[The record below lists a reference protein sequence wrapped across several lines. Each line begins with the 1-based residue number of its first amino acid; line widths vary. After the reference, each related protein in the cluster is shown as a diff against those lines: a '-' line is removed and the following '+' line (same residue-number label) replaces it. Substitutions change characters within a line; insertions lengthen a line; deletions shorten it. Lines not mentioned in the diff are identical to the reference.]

1 MGLIEFPFILS
12 GPIVRRVEPGRVFI
26 WIATSGICAIEA
38 AFYQVTKTSSNQKFD
53 YQLLSTSSEPQTV
66 RVGKQLFIHL
76 IKVVPLNGDFPT
88 DTLIGYNLQ
97 FTTSS
102 VQHDFQSL
110 HLLSPDHRQS
120 IVYGKLK
127 YPTFQIK
134 SGNSPSNILY
144 GSCRK
149 LHGEGEDTL
158 SRADAILAQEYETTW
173 KRPDSLFLM
182 GDQIY
187 ADDVADPLILAISTL
202 SHDLMGQREPL
213 HQLESR
219 LKQTPFTTTLH
230 QINGR
235 QFIMENLAQFT
246 SGHAQNHLIEFGEF
260 AAMYLLSWNPELW
273 AAAQTHQ
280 LFESFDG
287 ALEKNLLHF
296 TFPNEEK
303 VKKQHKTERT
313 KLKMRFHDQQEAIIT
328 FHESLY
334 KVRRLLAN
342 IPTYMIFDDHDVTDD
357 WNITG
362 NWKRNVRRS
371 PLGSHVTANGI
382 AAYWAFQGWGNDPDS
397 FDADFIETMASYYK
411 NLRKGTHHSTTYEKW
426 LQQLWNFSSWHFI
439 APTHPKAVFLDTRT
453 QREYRSEPK
462 RVQFGHTMKET
473 EGCPQLINK
482 MSWARITQKLQ
493 QSDWK
498 AGSPVIVV
506 SATPVYGMGLIES
519 FLHNY
524 VYPFQV
530 IGVEVQTSFDFE
542 AWKYNGEGFTH
553 FLHQTAK
560 WSPSQCIIL
569 SGDVHYASAVKA
581 TVTFSD
587 GGMLPIQQFTSS
599 PIKNMSFSGVWGLLM
614 KMVININ
621 SISRKKN
628 DIYRV
633 CDPSYTIT
641 HLEKENV
648 HDATYLWKDQLRY
661 QRLKKESIIETNNNI
676 GLITIL
682 NNDIQHILLK

>member
-1 MGLIEFPFILS
+1 MGLVEFPFILS

-26 WIATSGICAIEA
+26 WIATSRKSDIEA
-38 AFYQVTKTSSNQKFD
+38 AFYQISKNSSHRTFD
-53 YQLLSTSSEPQTV
+53 YQLMNTVSEPQTI
-66 RVGKQLFIHL
+66 RVGEQLFIHL
-76 IKVVPLNGDFPT
+76 IKVVPLIGEFPT

-97 FTTSS
+97 FTNGS
-102 VQHDFQSL
+102 VQNDFQSL
-110 HLLSPDHRQS
+110 HLLSPNHPQS

-149 LHGEGEDTL
+149 LHGEGKD
-158 SRADAILAQEYETTW
+158 ILAQADEILANEYDSTL

-187 ADDVADPLILAISTL
+187 ADDVADPLILAISTISQEL
-202 SHDLMGQREPL
+202 IGQREPL
-213 HQLESR
+213 YQLENR
-219 LKQTPFTTTLH
+219 LNQSPFTTNLH

-235 QFIMENLAQFT
+235 QLIMENLAQFT
-246 SGHAQNHLIEFGEF
+246 SSEANNHLIEFGEF

-273 AAAQTHQ
+273 AAAQAHH
-280 LFESFDG
+280 LFESFDD
-287 ALEKNLLHF
+287 ALEKNLIHF

-303 VKKQHKTERT
+303 YSKQHKTELNN
-313 KLKMRFHDQQEAIIT
+313 LKNRFHDQQEAIIT
-328 FHESLY
+328 FQESLFR
-334 KVRRLLAN
+334 VRRLLAN
-342 IPTYMIFDDHDVTDD
+342 IPTYMIFDDHDITDD

-362 NWKRNVRRS
+362 NWKRNVRRT
-371 PLGSHVTANGI
+371 PLGSHVTANGL

-397 FDADFIETMASYYK
+397 FEADFIDNMAAYYK
-411 NLRKGTHHSTTYEKW
+411 NLRKGTSHSTTHEKW

-453 QREYRSEPK
+453 QREYLSEPK
-462 RVQFGHTMKET
+462 RVKFGHTIKET

-482 MSWARITQKLQ
+482 MCWARITQKLH
-493 QSDWK
+493 QSGWK
-498 AGSPVIVV
+498 AESPIIVV

-553 FLHQTAK
+553 FLQQIVK
-560 WSPSQCIIL
+560 WNPSQCIIL

-581 TVTFSD
+581 TVTFPD
-587 GGMLPIQQFTSS
+587 GRTLPIQQFTSS
-599 PIKNMSFSGVWGLLM
+599 PLKNMSFTGVWGLLM
-614 KMVININ
+614 KIVIGIN

-641 HLEKENV
+641 HLEKENEP
-648 HDATYLWKDQLRY
+648 AAMYLWKDQLRY
-661 QRLKKESIIETNNNI
+661 QIIDKSSIIETNNNL
-676 GLITIL
+676 GLITIM
-682 NNDIQHILLK
+682 NNDIQNTLLK